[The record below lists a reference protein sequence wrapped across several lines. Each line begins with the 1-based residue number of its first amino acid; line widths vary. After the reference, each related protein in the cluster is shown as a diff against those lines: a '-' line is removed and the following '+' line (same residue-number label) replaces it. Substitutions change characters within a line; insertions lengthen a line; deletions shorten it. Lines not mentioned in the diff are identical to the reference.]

1 MVRRAASERLFY
13 LDIKENLHYMYVNV
27 AFNVRERII
36 EARVRCF
43 LIRGFRLKY
52 LVDAIGQ

>member
-1 MVRRAASERLFY
+1 MGARAAFILFGY
-13 LDIKENLHYMYVNV
+13 PGKPALHVNV
-27 AFNVRERII
+27 AFSVRERII

-43 LIRGFRLKY
+43 LIRGFRMKY

>member
-1 MVRRAASERLFY
+1 MVRRRAFILLGYPGKPAL
-13 LDIKENLHYMYVNV
+13 YVNV

>member
-1 MVRRAASERLFY
+1 MVCQQAFILLGYRGKLAL
-13 LDIKENLHYMYVNV
+13 YVNV
-27 AFNVRERII
+27 AFNIRERII